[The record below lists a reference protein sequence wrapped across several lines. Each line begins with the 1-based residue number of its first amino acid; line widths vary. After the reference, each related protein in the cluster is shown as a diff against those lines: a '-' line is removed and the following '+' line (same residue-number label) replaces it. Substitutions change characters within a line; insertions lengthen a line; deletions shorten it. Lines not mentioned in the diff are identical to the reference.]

1 MADQDRNITTN
12 PKTALTPVQAVGK
25 LFEKNQ
31 KRILSAVP
39 RSIGSDPTRLLSIA
53 YNTIVYDP
61 KLVQCTHA
69 SLLGGVMEALKM
81 GITIGGPM
89 QESWLI
95 PFNNSKKDGD
105 RWIKVLEA
113 TMIVGY
119 QGYRNIID
127 RGRAVLDLHPRAVHI
142 RDAKPPHFDYQFG
155 TNPQIIHRPQAG
167 GPLTEDELYAVYA
180 VARLRGGGLQMEV
193 MLKDEIDKHRA
204 RSRAKDT
211 GPWSNKQ
218 DYVPMALK
226 TSLRKLSKY
235 VPKSSEILARALDL
249 DERADMGEPQNF
261 ELPEGA
267 ELFDPQPAIGPGT
280 SDALD
285 SLSDALRGKQPERAT
300 VDRQPGQEG

>member
-1 MADQDRNITTN
+1 M
-12 PKTALTPVQAVGK
+12 GK
-25 LFEKNQ
+25 LFQANQ

-39 RSIGSDPTRLLSIA
+39 RSIGSDPSRLLSIA
-53 YNTIVYDP
+53 YNSIIYDE
-61 KLVQCTHA
+61 KLVRCTHA

-95 PFNNSKKDGD
+95 PFNNRKKVNGE
-105 RWIKVLEA
+105 WITVLEA

-127 RGRAVLDLHPRAVHI
+127 RGRAVLDLHPRAVHV
-142 RDAKPPHFDYQFG
+142 RDQKPECFDYGFG
-155 TNPQIIHRPQAG
+155 TQPFIKHRPQGAA
-167 GPLTEDELYAVYA
+167 PLNEDELFAVYA
-180 VARLRGGGLQMEV
+180 IARLRGGGLQMEV
-193 MLKDEIDKHRA
+193 MLKPEVDQHRA
-204 RSRAKDT
+204 RSRAKDN
-211 GPWSNKQ
+211 GPWANKQ

-226 TSLRKLSKY
+226 TSLRKIAKY
-235 VPKSSEILARALDL
+235 VPKSSEILARALEL
-249 DERADMGEPQNF
+249 DEKADMGEPQNF

-267 ELFDPQPAIGPGT
+267 ETFDVLPAIGPGH

-285 SLSDALRGKQPERAT
+285 TLGDALRGKTKEPVP